1 MGLVLG
7 SAIGIIVAVLL
18 FIAFVALLA
27 TGLAQGK
34 SWSEFKAGYIS
45 AIVTGVLALFVGAV
59 SVVILRRSTAIG
71 RKGLGMGTALLGDY
85 QRQQQQAVLR
95 AQQQAYFD
103 QGRSL
108 QVGDNPAEALR
119 QYERAQATRQMQE
132 EAFRLGQ
139 EVQPVQPYFG
149 AAYPTSLPAP
159 PPPYVAQQPIM
170 PFSPPP
176 QGLPPA
182 PSTQMS
188 QQPTFVPA
196 AQTTMPQQQAKPLPP
211 VPETLAASSASKPQS
226 GFQRF
231 AQAGKTA
238 IAAAPGAIDAAS
250 QLAGVAA
257 QAAGPKYAKQA
268 EQFQQ
273 GAARARQTA
282 LQAQEAQR
290 ILEQQ
295 QQQWRAA
302 QQQARA

>member
-59 SVVILRRSTAIG
+59 SIVILRRSTAVG
-71 RKGLGMGTALLGDY
+71 RKGLEMSTALLGDY
-85 QRQQQQAVLR
+85 QRQQQQAALR

-103 QGRSL
+103 QGRAL
-108 QVGDNPAEALR
+108 QVGDNPSEAIR

-132 EAFRLGQ
+132 EAFRLAQ
-139 EVQPVQPYFG
+139 QAQPTQSSYVGG
-149 AAYPTSLPAP
+149 AYTPM
-159 PPPYVAQQPIM
+159 PPPYVAQQPTM

-176 QGLPPA
+176 QALPPP
-182 PSTQMS
+182 PSTTQMA
-188 QQPTFVPA
+188 QQPTFYP

-211 VPETLAASSASKPQS
+211 VPATVAASSAGTPQS
-226 GFQRF
+226 AFQRF
-231 AQAGKTA
+231 TQAGKTA
-238 IAAAPGAIDAAS
+238 IAAAPGAIDTAS

-257 QAAGPKYAKQA
+257 QAAGPKYARQA